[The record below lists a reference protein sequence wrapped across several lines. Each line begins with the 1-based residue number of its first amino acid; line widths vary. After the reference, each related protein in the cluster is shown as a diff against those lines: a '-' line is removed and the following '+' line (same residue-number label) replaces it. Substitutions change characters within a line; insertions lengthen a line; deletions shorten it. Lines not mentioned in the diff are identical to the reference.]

1 MNVPKNAADQDLRIK
16 IACRMDKPLNMKHC
30 GWLYAIGKSCW
41 KKWKRRFFVLVQVSQ
56 YTFAMCS
63 YKEVKSEPSEMM
75 QLDGYT
81 VDYIE
86 HASGK
91 FIPVPVVLRSIFIHS
106 FRVCIASLMVG
117 QDLEGGKYFI
127 NAVREGET
135 VLFACDD
142 ENECSLWVMAL
153 YRATGQSHKPTPPVS
168 QNSAFAKA
176 AGDDKAKKHG
186 MEDFVTA
193 DPCKYDHASLFKLLQ
208 NLSLEYRL
216 NDPYASLVSSFKGI
230 FQKKNN

>member
-1 MNVPKNAADQDLRIK
+1 MPPTNA
-16 IACRMDKPLNMKHC
+16 
-30 GWLYAIGKSCW
+30 
-41 KKWKRRFFVLVQVSQ
+41 
-56 YTFAMCS
+56 
-63 YKEVKSEPSEMM
+63 
-75 QLDGYT
+75 
-81 VDYIE
+81 
-86 HASGK
+86 
-91 FIPVPVVLRSIFIHS
+91 
-106 FRVCIASLMVG
+106 ASLMVG

-216 NDPYASLVSSFKGI
+216 NDPYASLVSQVTSLCDSCVTSCRMKETQI
-230 FQKKNN
+230 LT

>member
-1 MNVPKNAADQDLRIK
+1 
-16 IACRMDKPLNMKHC
+16 
-30 GWLYAIGKSCW
+30 
-41 KKWKRRFFVLVQVSQ
+41 
-56 YTFAMCS
+56 
-63 YKEVKSEPSEMM
+63 
-75 QLDGYT
+75 
-81 VDYIE
+81 
-86 HASGK
+86 
-91 FIPVPVVLRSIFIHS
+91 
-106 FRVCIASLMVG
+106 MVG

-142 ENECSLWVMAL
+142 ESECSLWVMAL

-193 DPCKYDHASLFKLLQ
+193 DPCKYDHATLFKLLQ
-208 NLSLEYRL
+208 NLTLDYRL
-216 NDPYASLVSSFKGI
+216 NDPYASLVSFLGSFDI
-230 FQKKNN
+230 Y

>member
-1 MNVPKNAADQDLRIK
+1 MVTQSTILSTRAVSNP
-16 IACRMDKPLNMKHC
+16 PLYFEVN
-30 GWLYAIGKSCW
+30 
-41 KKWKRRFFVLVQVSQ
+41 FVLYFQFNFLMN
-56 YTFAMCS
+56 T
-63 YKEVKSEPSEMM
+63 
-75 QLDGYT
+75 
-81 VDYIE
+81 
-86 HASGK
+86 
-91 FIPVPVVLRSIFIHS
+91 
-106 FRVCIASLMVG
+106 IASLMVG

-168 QNSAFAKA
+168 QNSAFAKV

-216 NDPYASLVSSFKGI
+216 NDPYASLVSKLPIHHLNRFSWFI
-230 FQKKNN
+230 NNSILFISCSGLVQSWTNICVG